1 MFKVCI
7 FNNQNAT
14 FGVSLQISCGFQD
27 VLQSLAFAGGMGGRG
42 GGRLPLFMPQGSF
55 IESNPEIQ
63 SMSCRSWKI
72 TTLLLGMLLAAIGV
86 DMPQGAAGARPFAP
100 SHDKGRFH
108 DSTIVF
114 E

>member
-55 IESNPEIQ
+55 NESNPEIQ
-63 SMSCRSWKI
+63 SLSCRSWKLPPL
-72 TTLLLGMLLAAIGV
+72 TARMHFQMTST
-86 DMPQGAAGARPFAP
+86 GAAGNGTCC
-100 SHDKGRFH
+100 HWG
-108 DSTIVF
+108 
-114 E
+114 